1 MDEKTYKQWW
11 QLHLR
16 AALGETLSSDEQNE
30 YESGLKVLYE
40 EERVQFLQTNGLTE
54 LRELRSQVERLQTT
68 NDQLKDE
75 STRLDKKIAAL

>member
-16 AALGETLSSDEQNE
+16 VVLEETLSPGEQDE
-30 YESGLKVLYE
+30 YEAGLKALYE
-40 EERVQFLQTNGLTE
+40 EERVQFQTNGLTE